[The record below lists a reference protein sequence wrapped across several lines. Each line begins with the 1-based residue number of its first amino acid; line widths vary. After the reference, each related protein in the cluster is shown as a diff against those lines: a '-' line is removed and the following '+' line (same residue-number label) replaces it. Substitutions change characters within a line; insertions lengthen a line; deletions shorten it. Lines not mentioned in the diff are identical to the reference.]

1 MWGRLRKQEGGNGE
15 GSSWKYAVYLDLLTV
30 MCIYSQDTLGTFIF
44 QDNGI
49 QSFVTWGGD
58 FQNTLKPN
66 FSRNIDILVN
76 VCYICG
82 EIETA

>member
-1 MWGRLRKQEGGNGE
+1 MGK
-15 GSSWKYAVYLDLLTV
+15 GSSWKYAVYLDFLTV
-30 MCIYSQDTLGTFIF
+30 MCIYSQDTLDTFIF

-58 FQNTLKPN
+58 CQNTLKTN
-66 FSRNIDILVN
+66 FSRNIDTLVN